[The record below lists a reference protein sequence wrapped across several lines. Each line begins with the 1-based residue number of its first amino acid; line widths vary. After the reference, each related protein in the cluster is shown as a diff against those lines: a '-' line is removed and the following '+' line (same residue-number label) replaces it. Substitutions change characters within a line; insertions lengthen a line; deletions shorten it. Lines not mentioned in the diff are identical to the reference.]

1 MLAGSD
7 RVLFGAA
14 YYHEYQPYDR
24 LDVDLDLMQEAHFC
38 LDRRSGRRRNQAPIP
53 AQLVLGSRLSI
64 RAHRGARHS
73 DWGNVPHPRSRPTRA
88 LGCSGACS
96 ETTVTADGRAAAVG
110 VGTVRERDW
119 LFDGHAR
126 IGEAL
131 DD

>member
-1 MLAGSD
+1 MDRYLIEAIHESPAGQ
-7 RVLFGAA
+7 R
-14 YYHEYQPYDR
+14 
-24 LDVDLDLMQEAHFC
+24 
-38 LDRRSGRRRNQAPIP
+38 
-53 AQLVLGSRLSI
+53 
-64 RAHRGARHS
+64 
-73 DWGNVPHPRSRPTRA
+73 

-110 VGTVRERDW
+110 GGTVRERDW

>member
-14 YYHEYQPYDR
+14 YYHEYQPYDGW
-24 LDVDLDLMQEAHFC
+24 M
-38 LDRRSGRRRNQAPIP
+38 
-53 AQLVLGSRLSI
+53 SI
-64 RAHRGARHS
+64 S
-73 DWGNVPHPRSRPTRA
+73 ISHPRSRPTRA
-88 LGCSGACS
+88 LGCSGPCS
-96 ETTVTADGRAAAVG
+96 GTTVTADGRAAAVG

>member
-1 MLAGSD
+1 
-7 RVLFGAA
+7 
-14 YYHEYQPYDR
+14 
-24 LDVDLDLMQEAHFC
+24 MQEAHFASTGAAAVDGTRLRFLQNWSC
-38 LDRRSGRRRNQAPIP
+38 DP
-53 AQLVLGSRLSI
+53 ASVS
-64 RAHRGARHS
+64 
-73 DWGNVPHPRSRPTRA
+73 VPTEVHDILTGETFHTQRSRPTRA